1 MYSIRRAR
9 ARVRAI
15 FFRYLIMRH
24 WKIQKPRPENREQ
37 RQNKNMRAAA
47 RRPPIVSDS
56 FCALSHIFH
65 LHARGV
71 EGIEACARFRYISAD
86 GQVNNMCAPVS
97 SAHTHKH
104 ARVRVST
111 QSVQNI
117 IRNVQRTPIRNR
129 THTASSISLRSHNQ
143 STYTKLLKIFNTYR
157 RQSSSSCDYWHK

>member
-97 SAHTHKH
+97 SAHTHTNTRACASAHRAYKILSEMYNEH
-104 ARVRVST
+104 RSEIERIQPRAFRFVRT
-111 QSVQNI
+111 INQLIQN
-117 IRNVQRTPIRNR
+117 
-129 THTASSISLRSHNQ
+129 
-143 STYTKLLKIFNTYR
+143 
-157 RQSSSSCDYWHK
+157 C